1 MSMRDFK
8 GREIMS
14 KRAKGIKAK
23 GWRVL
28 ANKRVKGHKIKES
41 ERAKTR

>member
-1 MSMRDFK
+1 
-8 GREIMS
+8 MS